1 MKKVVVL
8 GGAGLVGQNLVPLL
22 TEEFEVCVVDKGGNN
37 LRILKEINPQVKV
50 LAEDLNEPGQWQS
63 ELVEADFVISLN
75 AQISSLDEDEFYR
88 NNVRATEKVLAELV
102 EKSPHVR
109 LVHVSSSVVNS
120 LAVDSYSSTKRTQ
133 EQLVKNSGLA
143 TTILRPTLMFGPLD
157 RKHLGWL
164 SRFLR
169 VTPIFPIPGNGE
181 FLRQPLFVGDFCQII
196 RSVLANGAPLGT
208 FDISGRRMYTY
219 IELIRKLKSATG
231 SKALLL
237 KIPVPLFD
245 AILKSAGRVMKNPP
259 FTSQQLH
266 ALVIPEVFPIID
278 WPAIFQVQETN
289 LSAAFE
295 RSFVHRHPLEEKL
308 NF

>member
-22 TEEFEVCVVDKGGNN
+22 TEEFTVCVVDKGENN

-50 LAEDLNEPGQWQS
+50 LAEDLTKPGQWRN

-75 AQISSLDEDEFYR
+75 AQISSLDDDDFYR
-88 NNVRATEKVLAELV
+88 NNVRATEKVLAELE
-102 EKSPHVR
+102 EKNPHVR

-120 LAVDSYSSTKRTQ
+120 LAVDSYSSTKRIQ
-133 EQLVKNSGLA
+133 EQLVEDSGLA

-181 FLRQPLFVGDFCQII
+181 FQRQPLFVADFCQII

-208 FDISGRRMYTY
+208 FDISGRKMYTY

-231 SKALLL
+231 SKAVLV

-245 AILKSAGRVMKNPP
+245 AILKSVGRVVKTPP

-278 WPAIFQVQETN
+278 WPVIFQVQETD
-289 LSAAFE
+289 LSVAFE